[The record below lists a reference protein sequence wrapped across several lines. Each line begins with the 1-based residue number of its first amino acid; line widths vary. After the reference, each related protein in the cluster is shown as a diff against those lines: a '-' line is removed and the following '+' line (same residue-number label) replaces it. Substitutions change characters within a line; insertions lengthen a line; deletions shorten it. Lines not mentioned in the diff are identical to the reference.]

1 MKRIRKIT
9 ILGAPGA
16 GKGTLIQ
23 KLHLNIPTI
32 SASGSL
38 RDAAKSSDK
47 GSFFKDKNNNAI
59 NLKELMS
66 SGQLVPNEIVQNV
79 MKERLNKDDCKNGYL
94 LDGFPRT
101 LEQAEFMDENNL
113 ELDLAILLD
122 TKSEI
127 IIERMSGR
135 RICPNRTCGAVY
147 NVNTDQKPKVD
158 GKCDKCGADLIQRKD
173 DDPEIVKK
181 RLSVYDKDTRPVVD
195 YYQKKGILKTI
206 DGSKSLP
213 DMVKDVLNLVKS

>member
-23 KLHLNIPTI
+23 KLGLNIPTI
-32 SASGSL
+32 STSASL
-38 RDAAKSSDK
+38 RAAAESSDK
-47 GSFFKDKNNNAI
+47 SSFFQDKDKGAI

-101 LEQAEFMDENNL
+101 LEQAKFMDKNNL

-122 TKSEI
+122 TKSET

-135 RICPNRTCGAVY
+135 RTCPTCGAVY

-213 DMVKDVLNLVKS
+213 DMVKDVLSLVNP

>member
-23 KLHLNIPTI
+23 KLGLNIPTI
-32 SASGSL
+32 STSASL
-38 RDAAKSSDK
+38 RAAAESSDK
-47 GSFFKDKNNNAI
+47 SSFFQDKDEGAI

-101 LEQAEFMDENNL
+101 LEQAKFMDENNL
-113 ELDLAILLD
+113 GLDLAILLD
-122 TKSEI
+122 TKSET

-135 RICPNRTCGAVY
+135 RTCPTCGAVY

-213 DMVKDVLNLVKS
+213 DMVKDVLSLVNP

>member
-23 KLHLNIPTI
+23 KLGLNVPTI
-32 SASGSL
+32 STSASL
-38 RDAAKSSDK
+38 REAAKSSDK
-47 GSFFKDKNNNAI
+47 GSFFQDKDKGAI

-79 MKERLNKDDCKNGYL
+79 MKERLNQDDCKNGYL

-101 LEQAEFMDENNL
+101 LEQAKFMDENNL
-113 ELDLAILLD
+113 GLDLAILLD
-122 TKSEI
+122 TKSET

-135 RICPNRTCGAVY
+135 RTCPTCGAVY

-195 YYQKKGILKTI
+195 YYQKKGILETI

-213 DMVKDVLNLVKS
+213 DMVKDVLSLVNL